1 MKAMNKKIIA
11 ILPVVM
17 LLFLATGCKYDE
29 RPPKTSDAAS
39 DYILPQGDLP
49 TEAEMQAVQAARDEY
64 ESSIN

>member
-1 MKAMNKKIIA
+1 
-11 ILPVVM
+11 M

-29 RPPKTSDAAS
+29 KPPKTSDAAF

-49 TEAEMQAVQAARDEY
+49 TEAELQAVQAARDEY

>member
-1 MKAMNKKIIA
+1 
-11 ILPVVM
+11 M

-49 TEAEMQAVQAARDEY
+49 TEAELQAVQAARDEY
-64 ESSIN
+64 ESSVN